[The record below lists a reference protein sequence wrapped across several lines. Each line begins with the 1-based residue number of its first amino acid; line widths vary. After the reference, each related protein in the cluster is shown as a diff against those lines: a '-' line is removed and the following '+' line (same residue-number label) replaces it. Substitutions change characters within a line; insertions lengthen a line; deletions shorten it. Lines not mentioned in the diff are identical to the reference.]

1 MHNIYLYQL
10 GLLAKLVNS
19 LRTSASNLL
28 ASFIL
33 TTSAGVDAMIAIG
46 INDLSM

>member
-1 MHNIYLYQL
+1 MHNVYLYPL

-19 LRTSASNLL
+19 MRPSASNLL

-33 TTSAGVDAMIAIG
+33 TTSAEVDTVIAIG
-46 INDLSM
+46 IND